1 MTLAEAQRRREG
13 IIDSSAPQRLCVRL
27 LLVFAIIGISPF
39 HSAYAQKAALT
50 DFAEPG
56 DESAQYTIET
66 LKEGLD
72 NPCGLAVRPNL
83 PAVAPFEIYFSESGA
98 GRVVRVITENPADIT
113 PVVTGFPK
121 LKLGQ
126 FSPYEVGPLGIEFI
140 TRTKLAVGT
149 GGLGEGKD
157 LIRVYSAPGDG
168 KTLNY
173 DQADYSIG
181 PVASDSRTTTGQ
193 GRFFDLVRIEA
204 DFEKALYAT
213 SIGDPK
219 QGWLLKASAGGNR
232 LADLQTFIAAATITA
247 AGDPMAVTINPKPRS
262 QYLLVGQ
269 IGEAGEERDSVV
281 GYYGPV
287 SGTPALLVKC
297 GLYDVVGLA
306 YSPGGDLYALD
317 FAWHESS
324 QGGLYRLDAA
334 AVDGRESCRPVRIA
348 AIERPTSLAFT
359 PDGSLYI
366 TAFGTR
372 EPANDKPTGKL
383 LKITPRP
390 EAKL

>member
-1 MTLAEAQRRREG
+1 MTNDETRMTNDGGCRGLSFVIRHSSFVILLSVATAHAQPA
-13 IIDSSAPQRLCVRL
+13 DLP
-27 LLVFAIIGISPF
+27 
-39 HSAYAQKAALT
+39 

-56 DESAQYTIET
+56 DESTQYTVET

-98 GRVVRVITENPADIT
+98 GRVVRVNTEKPAEVT

-121 LKLGQ
+121 AKLHDE
-126 FSPYEVGPLGIEFI
+126 SPYEVGPLGIEFI

-149 GGLGEGKD
+149 GGLGDGKD
-157 LIRVYSAPGDG
+157 LIRVYSAPSDDAV
-168 KTLNY
+168 LNY

-181 PVASDSRTTTGQ
+181 PVPADSRSSTGQ
-193 GRFFDLVRIEA
+193 GSFFDLVRIEA

-213 SIGDPK
+213 SIGDPN

-232 LADLQTFIAAATITA
+232 LADLQTFISTAPITA
-247 AGDPMAVTINPKPRS
+247 AGDPMAVTVNPKQRT

-269 IGEAGEERDSVV
+269 IGERGDQRDSVV
-281 GYYGPV
+281 GYYGPS
-287 SGTPALLVKC
+287 SGTAALLLKC
-297 GLYDVVGLA
+297 GLYDIVGLA
-306 YSPGGDLYALD
+306 YSPSGDLYALD
-317 FAWHESS
+317 FAWHDAAK
-324 QGGLYRLDAA
+324 GGLYRIEAT
-334 AVDGRESCRPVRIA
+334 AVEGRESCRPVKIA
-348 AIERPTSLAFT
+348 AIEQPTSLTFT
-359 PDGSLYI
+359 PDGSLYV
-366 TAFGTR
+366 TVFG
-372 EPANDKPTGKL
+372 EGESSNEKPTGKL